1 MIRRPPR
8 STLFPYTTLFRSQ
21 PAGLLEAPTAF
32 FPIRGE
38 TPNEQRQACGPNL
51 PHRLYD
57 LENDADAILEAAA
70 KLILPKIAEG
80 RKELVQQ
87 ISMGGVNLQDFE
99 SRRASALRRPSKSV
113 HDFANLAGR
122 QCTGPGV
129 VLIKGFRARG
139 NRLPSSLFR
148 RHLLAAQPRRFR
160 AAFAA

>member
-1 MIRRPPR
+1 MGICTPGTTPPLDTSMR
-8 STLFPYTTLFRSQ
+8 STPRVFNRLLSSLVCSRSQ
-21 PAGLLEAPTAF
+21 PPSFQSVAETRTNRGKLAGQ
-32 FPIRGE
+32 IWR
-38 TPNEQRQACGPNL
+38 RS
-51 PHRLYD
+51 LYD

-122 QCTGPGV
+122 ECTGPG
-129 VLIKGFRARG
+129 
-139 NRLPSSLFR
+139 
-148 RHLLAAQPRRFR
+148 
-160 AAFAA
+160 

>member
-1 MIRRPPR
+1 
-8 STLFPYTTLFRSQ
+8 
-21 PAGLLEAPTAF
+21 TAF
-32 FPIRGE
+32 VPIRSGNA
-38 TPNEQRQACGPNL
+38 NEQRQACGPNL

-122 QCTGPGV
+122 ECTGPGV
-129 VLIKGFRARG
+129 VLIKAYRARG
-139 NRLPSSLFR
+139 NRLGFPDARQAMAADDHPPPNTHTSANRLASSLVR
-148 RHLLAAQPRRFR
+148 PR
-160 AAFAA
+160 AIETV